1 MLLSKNP
8 ERFLPGQWPTYFK
21 SSKGCKIRDLDGNL
35 YYDFSLMGIGT
46 NILGYSNSFVDNG
59 IKKIIKKGKLNY
71 FKLSR
76 RSKTSKN
83 INRVTPLGEQSK
95 ISENWWGS

>member
-21 SSKGCKIRDLDGNL
+21 SAKGCKIRDLDGNL

-59 IKKIIKKGKLNY
+59 IKKIIKKGTTLNCPEEVKLA
-71 FKLSR
+71 
-76 RSKTSKN
+76 KTL
-83 INRVTPLGEQSK
+83 IEFTLGRAK
-95 ISENWWGS
+95 

>member
-1 MLLSKNP
+1 MEQISILNTRWKYASFKNP

-59 IKKIIKKGKLNY
+59 IKKL
-71 FKLSR
+71 
-76 RSKTSKN
+76 
-83 INRVTPLGEQSK
+83 
-95 ISENWWGS
+95 